1 LGLLI
6 LLYFCLILIA
16 FVLVRSGRFWRE
28 TGAAVAIV
36 QIARCAYA
44 YHILVLAV
52 LMLFSALLSAK
63 VDLIVIPSPSFG
75 VDCFGLWRRH
85 WPSNRRSIELTS
97 RSGEKYNGSWL
108 GWVSRENL
116 RAI

>member
-1 LGLLI
+1 LFDFDCVCSGS
-6 LLYFCLILIA
+6 FRS
-16 FVLVRSGRFWRE
+16 FLVRNWSGRGYRSDCKMR
-28 TGAAVAIV
+28 I
-36 QIARCAYA
+36 CD
-44 YHILVLAV
+44 HILVLAV